1 MPPSRE
7 AAGQNSGNCKCA
19 APTWQT
25 PPQPN
30 EKGSDTR
37 HVSLDVTERAQRHF
51 WGHPAP
57 CTRRAPIL
65 KEIRAKAKRTTFRRS
80 QLEAAGKR
88 QRQRQKPRQTQTQ
101 RPGPKGRTPPGRGPG
116 TAREEGGGGEPL
128 SPPCP
133 VLSLSV
139 SLSNLKGGFL
149 HCVFRCT
156 GVIGTMGRIGRGS
169 VDEIAILFPR

>member
-65 KEIRAKAKRTTFRRS
+65 EEIRAKAKRTTFRRS
-80 QLEAAGKR
+80 QLEAAGKRQR

-116 TAREEGGGGEPL
+116 TAREEGGGGGTSLPSL
-128 SPPCP
+128 SCA
-133 VLSLSV
+133 LSLCL
-139 SLSNLKGGFL
+139 SLQSERRFPPLRFPLYRCYWNNGQNWKGFCG
-149 HCVFRCT
+149 
-156 GVIGTMGRIGRGS
+156 
-169 VDEIAILFPR
+169 